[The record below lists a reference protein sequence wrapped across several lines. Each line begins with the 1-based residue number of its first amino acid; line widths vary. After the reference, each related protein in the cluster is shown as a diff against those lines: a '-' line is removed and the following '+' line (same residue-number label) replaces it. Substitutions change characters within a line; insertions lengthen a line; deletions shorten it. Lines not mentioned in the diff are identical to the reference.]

1 MKSLNA
7 LLKHVESTGLRR
19 SLSTVMAWIFIRV
32 FFEGVF
38 ELTHQIGYIPFSYKA
53 LVIYF
58 LHFPLFYINLFL
70 ILVIITTLLT
80 GEHIRR
86 VTGACAS
93 GFGLIILVPLID
105 WFAGGGY
112 AITYP
117 SRIGPYLLGALNPF
131 VSIIDYGGSPG
142 QRIILFIICICLAL
156 YGYVKTKKISMGI
169 LLFLASY
176 FIIVIFGGLPT
187 IVAGNRPETMFV
199 TGGILYSDT
208 QKFTALFLL
217 LSIIS
222 GICYMLLFDREKF
235 VLVLRSL
242 RPERALFYAGMGL
255 FGLFLSLHQ
264 QGISIFST
272 FPSLFDTIGIIV
284 MMVSLAAGFQCAAA
298 FNDIHDLSE
307 DRMTRSRNPLVQGLD
322 SRYYSW
328 WTGALCVTALLCAL
342 LLNYTAFLIMIT
354 YLAIGVLYSMP
365 PIRFKRIP
373 LVATFMLAVAV
384 ILSMA
389 LGYSLITGSTALNQI
404 PQSILLPTLI
414 GITLGFTAKDIHDTD
429 ADRVSGVYTVPALL
443 VVGKGRLG
451 RLPIAVL
458 IGFSYICYALF
469 IQELLWG
476 AIVFSAATIIYSMM
490 VRTTK
495 EWVYFILLYLFGAYL
510 VFMLNRLPTL
520 P

>member
-1 MKSLNA
+1 MKFFTTLVRY
-7 LLKHVESTGLRR
+7 VESTGLKR
-19 SLSTVMAWIFIRV
+19 SLLTVIAWICIRV

-38 ELTHQIGYIPFSYKA
+38 ESTHQIGYIPFSYKS
-53 LVIYF
+53 LVVYF
-58 LHFPLFYINLFL
+58 LHFPLFYISLFL
-70 ILVIITTLLT
+70 ILVIITALIT

-93 GFGLIILVPLID
+93 GLGLIILVPLID

-112 AITYP
+112 TITYP

-131 VSIIDYGGSPG
+131 ISIIDYGGSPG
-142 QRIILFIICICLAL
+142 QRIILSIICICLAL
-156 YGYVKTKKISMGI
+156 YSYVKTKKIGMGI

-187 IVAGNRPETMFV
+187 IVAGNRPETVFV

-208 QKFTALFLL
+208 QKFAAIFLL

-222 GICYMLLFDREKF
+222 GGCYMLLFDREKF
-235 VLVLRSL
+235 AMVLRSL
-242 RPERALFYAGMGL
+242 RPERALFYAGMGF

-284 MMVSLAAGFQCAAA
+284 MLVGLAAGFQCAAA
-298 FNDIHDLSE
+298 FNDFYDLAE
-307 DRMTRSRNPLVQGLD
+307 DSVTRSRNPLVRGLD
-322 SRYYSW
+322 STYYTW
-328 WTGALCVTALLCAL
+328 WTGALCVTAMLCSL
-342 LLNYTAFLIMIT
+342 LLNYIALLIMIT

-373 LVATFMLAVAV
+373 IVATFVLAAAV

-389 LGYSLITGSTALNQI
+389 LGYSLITGSTALNQM
-404 PQSILLPTLI
+404 PRSILLPTLI
-414 GITLGFTAKDIHDTD
+414 GITLGFMAKDIHDSK
-429 ADRVSGVYTVPALL
+429 ADRVSGVYTVPALF
-443 VVGKGRLG
+443 VVGKGRLN
-451 RLPIAVL
+451 RMPVAVI
-458 IGFSYICYALF
+458 IGFSYLCYALF
-469 IQELLWG
+469 IKELLWG
-476 AIVFSAATIIYSMM
+476 ALVFSAATIIYTMM
-490 VRTTK
+490 VRTAK
-495 EWVYFILLYLFGAYL
+495 EWVYFVLLYLFGGYL
-510 VFMLNRLPTL
+510 VIIINRLPTL